1 MIRLGSI
8 EFINSLPVDH
18 GVASG
23 EIPFH
28 GNVVSGTP
36 AELNQKLIKSE
47 LDISPVS
54 AFFYAEHQKD
64 FLMFPDLSISSL
76 SGVESV
82 LLFSRLKLRNL
93 EGAVITITGQGR
105 TTPALFE
112 MISWLRYGFRPRF
125 RTSKI
130 PLSDI
135 PKDADAMLLIGDEA
149 LIAKQHL
156 KDSNIEIIDLAAEW
170 RKWTKH
176 PIVFAV
182 WAVRRDFFKSEPQ
195 KVFEAHSA
203 LLQSRDWGLK
213 NLDMIYHA
221 SERKTGLPRAV
232 LQSYFSRLSYGL
244 DEELQ
249 SGMRLYFDYAV
260 KCRLLKPVKEFETIY
275 SMAGVS

>member
-1 MIRLGSI
+1 MRLGSI

-18 GVASG
+18 GLASG
-23 EIPFH
+23 EVSFQ
-28 GNVVSGTP
+28 GSVVSGTP
-36 AELNQKLIKSE
+36 VELNQKLLKSE

-54 AFFYAEHQKD
+54 AFFYAEHQSD
-64 FLMFPDLSISSL
+64 FLMLPDLSISSL

-82 LLFSRLKLRNL
+82 LLFSRLKFRNL
-93 EGAVITITGQGR
+93 EGAVIAVTGQGR

-130 PLSDI
+130 QLSDI

-170 RKWTKH
+170 RKWTKR

-182 WAVRRDFFKSEPQ
+182 WAVRRDFFKREPE
-195 KVFEAHSA
+195 KVFETHSA

-213 NLDMIYHA
+213 NLDAIYDA
-221 SERKTGLPRAV
+221 SEQKTGLPRPV

-244 DEELQ
+244 DEELRT
-249 SGMRLYFDYAV
+249 GMRLYFDYAV
-260 KCRLLKPVKEFETIY
+260 KCRLLKPVKEFETIHT
-275 SMAGVS
+275 MAGVS